1 MNVSALIGGSALAI
15 HAAQGLPMLQR
26 ELPKAAIDGQA
37 NAMIEIERGQR
48 FAVSRGIAV
57 VPISGLLT
65 PNFYM
70 LERYLGWSTYHGI
83 VATMQELAAN
93 EEVQA
98 IAPVFDTPGGLVLSA
113 EGASAAI
120 AAAARVKPVHALV
133 NPLAASAGYHLAS
146 QATDITL
153 TPGSWVG
160 SIGTM
165 STTFQ
170 PMKPADFDGTQLFI
184 TTSTHAD
191 AKRPDASTEA
201 GRALIQQQLDAF
213 ESDFLDAVAR
223 GRKIDREELPARLSK
238 TGNDR
243 EGGDIYWGPDAVARG
258 LVDRIET
265 EAAFWD
271 RMATAYAPKP
281 RRAARGASARAA
293 AALAQSLT

>member
-26 ELPKAAIDGQA
+26 DLPQAAVDAQA
-37 NAMIEIERGQR
+37 VIEIERGQR
-48 FAVSRGIAV
+48 FAVARGIAV
-57 VPISGLLT
+57 VPVSGLLT
-65 PNFYM
+65 PNFYL
-70 LERYLGWSTYHGI
+70 LERYLGWATYHGI

-93 EEVQA
+93 EDVQA
-98 IAPVFDTPGGLVLSA
+98 IAMVYDTPGGLVLGA

-133 NPLAASAGYHLAS
+133 NPLAASAGFHLAS
-146 QATDITL
+146 QSTDITL

-170 PMKPADFDGTQLFI
+170 PVQPGEYDGTQIFI

-191 AKRPDASTEA
+191 AKRPDASTDA

-223 GRKIDREELPARLSK
+223 GRRLDREDLPARLSK

-243 EGGDIYWGPDAVARG
+243 EGGDIYWGADAQARG

-265 EAAFWD
+265 EAAFWE
-271 RMATAYAPKP
+271 RMMAAYAPKP
-281 RRAARGASARAA
+281 RRTSRGASARAA